1 MWPSE
6 TRYWHCSIDVVLR
19 WFACDDS
26 SMVWRPVVHTYT
38 APPPWVLRSA
48 RWDRSMTARDYDAIL
63 FQVCVYKIIYIYVNK
78 NQLQLPQDIKVNS
91 GQEVSWVMKSSRCH
105 STLVEICER
114 LGFHERNTPAHLKW
128 FFTSL
133 WPHLRNGRPSPAET
147 RKLVLSKTAEQQ
159 CNIMQ

>member
-1 MWPSE
+1 MLFCDGLRVMIHQWFGARLCTLTPLLRHQSWG
-6 TRYWHCSIDVVLR
+6 RQGGIDP
-19 WFACDDS
+19 WQ
-26 SMVWRPVVHTYT
+26 PVTMMQSYFK
-38 APPPWVLRSA
+38 S
-48 RWDRSMTARDYDAIL
+48 
-63 FQVCVYKIIYIYVNK
+63 VYIKSYIYVNK